1 MTTMLTIC
9 NFWSS
14 VNRQLPQVSYAKAV
28 DYYFIVSFLF
38 ILLTL
43 VEYTIV
49 LNSDFDS
56 WKKKSEDK
64 TSKKDTLKRENSLK
78 NFMPV
83 SMLRKIGFKLSH
95 HNCKIEKFKLRKEF
109 FRARSNLLYN
119 ILWFSQE
126 KCCVV

>member
-49 LNSDFDS
+49 LNSDFES

-83 SMLRKIGFKLSH
+83 SMFKKIGFKLSH
-95 HNCKIEKFKLRKEF
+95 LNCKFEKMYTKEKIIS
-109 FRARSNLLYN
+109 RNLLYN
-119 ILWFSQE
+119 ILW
-126 KCCVV
+126 VL